1 MPHLVQGLGL
11 GGADLLHD
19 GGALL
24 LEPGG
29 ALLILDGDALLLV
42 NSSLNSP
49 WHIHTTLLRNAVTL
63 VLKHLLTLL
72 LHIGGGLTLPLE
84 LGPALALGLRV
95 LNRPLGDLTLP
106 LVGVGI
112 HSVHLVLE
120 AEEARLAVIHE
131 SDDLCAVLL
140 LSLHPP
146 LLTVKTG
153 GIELLPSDASF
164 KKLFEIH
171 SLRVLGHFF

>member
-1 MPHLVQGLGL
+1 MVLSCLYS
-11 GGADLLHD
+11 
-19 GGALL
+19 
-24 LEPGG
+24 
-29 ALLILDGDALLLV
+29 LISACSASGEDRV
-42 NSSLNSP
+42 SP
-49 WHIHTTLLRNAVTL
+49 VMQPMD
-63 VLKHLLTLL
+63 LTLL
-72 LHIGGGLTLPLE
+72 TAAARPTGARGLNNTSR
-84 LGPALALGLRV
+84 PALPLGLRV
-95 LNRPLGDLTLP
+95 LNRPLGDLKLP

-164 KKLFEIH
+164 KKLF
-171 SLRVLGHFF
+171 